1 MMFNN
6 KNAEIYVPDSTP
18 VDQALARTTAICF
31 AAHQDD
37 IEIMAY
43 GPIVEAYGREDK
55 WFTGVTLTD
64 GAGSPRAGVYERY
77 TDDQMKAVRAVE
89 QKDAAKVGKYSA
101 MALLNYPSSQTKDPA
116 NKALEED
123 IVTLLEKTGAH
134 IVYTHNLADKHDTHV
149 ATALKVIRAIRSM
162 PVEKRPKKLIS
173 LEVWRGLDWLC
184 DEDKTVFDTSPHPNL
199 AAAILGLFDSQ
210 IAGGKRYDAAALGRR
225 LANATFF
232 ASHDVDDCDSMSY
245 GLDISELIEDDNL
258 DPIAFINKYI
268 ENFKEEVEKRIA
280 RF

>member
-1 MMFNN
+1 M
-6 KNAEIYVPDSTP
+6 
-18 VDQALARTTAICF
+18 
-31 AAHQDD
+31 
-37 IEIMAY
+37 
-43 GPIVEAYGREDK
+43 
-55 WFTGVTLTD
+55 
-64 GAGSPRAGVYERY
+64 
-77 TDDQMKAVRAVE
+77 
-89 QKDAAKVGKYSA
+89 
-101 MALLNYPSSQTKDPA
+101 
-116 NKALEED
+116 
-123 IVTLLEKTGAH
+123 
-134 IVYTHNLADKHDTHV
+134 
-149 ATALKVIRAIRSM
+149 
-162 PVEKRPKKLIS
+162 EKRPKKLIS